1 MRAYVARRSLQGLVV
16 IWILATATFV
26 LFRLM
31 PGDPTAVFVN
41 DGMPPAARAQVLSEF
56 GLDKPLGQQYVI
68 YLGNL
73 AQGNFG
79 LSFFYRQ
86 PVWNLLI
93 DRLLNSVLLILPA
106 IALGTS
112 LGTLA
117 GAFVGW
123 ARRGSAVERAGV
135 LVATVIRG
143 TPSFILGVL
152 GLMVFSYWA
161 GWLPNAGMRSPGA
174 PGVGFAG
181 TYLNTDFASHAVLPL
196 VVLGLTYFPESLLL
210 MRTAMLETRGED
222 YLELVR
228 AKGVPERRVA
238 LHAARN
244 SLLPVITYILNTIG
258 FSIAGVVVVETVFS
272 WPGIGRELALS
283 VTRLDFPVAQATFF
297 VIAVVVVGLNLLAD
311 LLYAALD
318 PRVVYR

>member
-1 MRAYVARRSLQGLVV
+1 MRGYLTRRVVQGVVV
-16 IWILATATFV
+16 IWILATATFL

-41 DGMPPAARAQVLSEF
+41 DGMTPAARAQVLSEF

-68 YLGNL
+68 YLANL

-86 PVWNLLI
+86 PVVGLLLE
-93 DRLLNSVLLILPA
+93 RLLNSVLLILPA

-112 LGTLA
+112 LGAVA

-123 ARRGSAVERAGV
+123 APRGSALERGGV
-135 LVATVIRG
+135 LIATVIRG

-174 PGVGFAG
+174 SGSGFAA
-181 TYLNTDFASHAVLPL
+181 TYLNADFASHAVLPL
-196 VVLGLTYFPESLLL
+196 LVLALTYFPESLLL

-244 SLLPVITYILNTIG
+244 SLLPVITYVLNTIG

-283 VTRLDFPVAQATFF
+283 VTRLDFPVAHAAFF
-297 VIAVVVVGLNLLAD
+297 GIAVVVVVLNLIAD
-311 LLYAALD
+311 LTYAALD

>member
-1 MRAYVARRSLQGLVV
+1 MRAYLIRRSLQGLIVV
-16 IWILATATFV
+16 WVLATATFV

-41 DGMPPAARAQVLSEF
+41 DGMTPAARAQVLSEF
-56 GLDKPLGQQYVI
+56 GLDKPLAQQYLI
-68 YLGNL
+68 YLSNL
-73 AQGNFG
+73 VHGNFG

-86 PVWNLLI
+86 PVLGLI
-93 DRLLNSVLLILPA
+93 VDRLLNSVFLILPA

-117 GAFVGW
+117 GAGVGW
-123 ARRGSAVERAGV
+123 ARRGSAVERLGV

-143 TPSFILGVL
+143 TPGFILGVL
-152 GLMVFSYWA
+152 GLMLFSYWA
-161 GWLPNAGMRSPGA
+161 GWLPNAGMRTPGST
-174 PGVGFAG
+174 GSGFVD
-181 TYLNTDFASHAVLPL
+181 TYLNGDFASHAVLPL
-196 VVLGLTYFPESLLL
+196 IVLALAYFPESLLL

-244 SLLPVITYILNTIG
+244 SLLPVVTYILNTIG

-272 WPGIGRELALS
+272 WPGIGRELTLS
-283 VTRLDFPVAQATFF
+283 VSRLDFPVAQATFF
-297 VIAVVVVGLNLLAD
+297 IIAVVVVLLNLIAD
-311 LLYAALD
+311 LIYARLD